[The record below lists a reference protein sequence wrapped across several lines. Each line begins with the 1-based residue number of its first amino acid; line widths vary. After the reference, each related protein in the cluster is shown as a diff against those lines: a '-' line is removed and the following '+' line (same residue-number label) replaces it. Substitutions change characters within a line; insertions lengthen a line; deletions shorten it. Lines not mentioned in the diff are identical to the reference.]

1 MTIPSEKN
9 SSDNYNDQVKND
21 GKESKSSLN
30 DKEKE
35 KPMNLP
41 DVPLIDNP
49 KNWDDKTLEEKVEE
63 YKN

>member
-1 MTIPSEKN
+1 MIK
-9 SSDNYNDQVKND
+9 KR
-21 GKESKSSLN
+21 
-30 DKEKE
+30 